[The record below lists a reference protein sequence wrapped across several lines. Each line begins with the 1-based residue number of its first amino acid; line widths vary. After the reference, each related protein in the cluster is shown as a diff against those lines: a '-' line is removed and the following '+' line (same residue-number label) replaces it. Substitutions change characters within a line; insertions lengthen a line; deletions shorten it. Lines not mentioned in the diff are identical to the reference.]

1 MNKSKKYTH
10 LEVWVDV
17 IMS

>member
-10 LEVWVDV
+10 LETWVDV